1 MRSLYLGYSTRH
13 DPETHIWCISGVD
26 SAGEWF
32 GGGAGHGM
40 AECEQALRDYVF
52 DVLDSHAADG
62 EDHFGD
68 LLTEPPDGPFVEFS
82 PVELFPMHLKLAR
95 ARAGLRQADMAARL
109 GITQQGYA
117 KLERFGANPTLRTIL
132 QAERVLGLDLLIWD
146 EGARR
151 KGIPVRSVSA

>member
-13 DPETHIWCISGVD
+13 DPEAHTFCISGVD
-26 SAGEWF
+26 SAGHWF
-32 GGGAGHGM
+32 GGGAGPSL
-40 AECEQALRDYVF
+40 AECEQALRDYVL

-62 EDHFGD
+62 EDRFGD

-82 PVELFPMHLKLAR
+82 PVDLFPTRLKLAR
-95 ARAGLRQADMAARL
+95 AGFRQADMADRL

-132 QAERVLGLDLLIWD
+132 QAERVLGLELLHCD
-146 EGARR
+146 RPTER
-151 KGIPVRSVSA
+151 KKKTVRSSRA